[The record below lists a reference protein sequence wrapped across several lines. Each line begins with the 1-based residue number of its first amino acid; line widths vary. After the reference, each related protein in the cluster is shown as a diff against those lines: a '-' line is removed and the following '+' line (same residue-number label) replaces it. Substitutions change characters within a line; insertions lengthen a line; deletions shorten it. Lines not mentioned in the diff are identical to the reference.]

1 MINYLPWWSVKYLT
15 SAVGRPEL
23 LSALK
28 APQTPAQPSKGCVLK
43 SNCMLLQEKG
53 WGLAL

>member
-15 SAVGRPEL
+15 SAVGQPEL

-28 APQTPAQPSKGCVLK
+28 APQTSA
-43 SNCMLLQEKG
+43 
-53 WGLAL
+53 